1 MMALQSRWP
10 TQLSST
16 TEKSWAAWRVS
27 LTKRKNTTRS
37 FTAECSCF
45 DSTILSPFV
54 CRTRATITWEREIVS
69 LGHLCSTMLKTKG
82 VGKGRVFVSQ
92 STLTTLLHREFV
104 LRVISHWWSA
114 LICKWKQGALNCIA
128 EFTEEV
134 DHNCLVQR
142 TIPITQM
149 CLTFVER
156 RRTSVKTIGHSFYQ
170 SSFWVVLYHCW
181 IFSRKHT
188 PQFSYNFIQVAGNKL
203 HNHEVY
209 SE

>member
-1 MMALQSRWP
+1 MSHREPWKLKKKVTTSYTAKCFIMMALQSRWP

-82 VGKGRVFVSQ
+82 VGKGRVFVPQ
-92 STLTTLLHREFV
+92 STLTTLLLVRIARNFT
-104 LRVISHWWSA
+104 LVISTHMQM
-114 LICKWKQGALNCIA
+114 K
-128 EFTEEV
+128 TR
-134 DHNCLVQR
+134 CL
-142 TIPITQM
+142 
-149 CLTFVER
+149 
-156 RRTSVKTIGHSFYQ
+156 
-170 SSFWVVLYHCW
+170 
-181 IFSRKHT
+181 
-188 PQFSYNFIQVAGNKL
+188 KL
-203 HNHEVY
+203 HSRSSLKRWITIV
-209 SE
+209 

>member
-54 CRTRATITWEREIVS
+54 CRTRATITWEREKVS

-82 VGKGRVFVSQ
+82 VGKGRVFVPQ

-104 LRVISHWWSA
+104 LRVILHWWSA
-114 LICKWKQGALNCIA
+114 LICKLKQGALNFIA
-128 EFTEEV
+128 EVHWRGGSQLSSTKDNTYYTNVLNFRRASASECQNNWALLLPVEFLS
-134 DHNCLVQR
+134 C
-142 TIPITQM
+142 
-149 CLTFVER
+149 FV
-156 RRTSVKTIGHSFYQ
+156 SLLNI
-170 SSFWVVLYHCW
+170 
-181 IFSRKHT
+181 
-188 PQFSYNFIQVAGNKL
+188 
-203 HNHEVY
+203 
-209 SE
+209 

>member
-16 TEKSWAAWRVS
+16 TEKSWGAWRVS

-82 VGKGRVFVSQ
+82 VGKGRVFVPQ

-104 LRVISHWWSA
+104 LRVILHWWLA
-114 LICKWKQGALNCIA
+114 LICKWKQGALNFIA
-128 EFTEEV
+128 EVHWRGGSQLSSIKDNTYYTNVLNFRRASANECQNNWALLLPVEFLS
-134 DHNCLVQR
+134 C
-142 TIPITQM
+142 
-149 CLTFVER
+149 FV
-156 RRTSVKTIGHSFYQ
+156 SLLNI
-170 SSFWVVLYHCW
+170 
-181 IFSRKHT
+181 
-188 PQFSYNFIQVAGNKL
+188 
-203 HNHEVY
+203 
-209 SE
+209 